1 MLKHVQTSFF
11 SWSAI
16 GELETATV
24 QASKQCVSLSS
35 FCFVVQNCL
44 FNVVLSKL
52 TDVVPFPSITL
63 ASVQCIVPE
72 WIKLQVAPL
81 FQVCPLG
88 KWENTAIKL
97 APLRVGHESY
107 LWSRR
112 IVFVEFYWI
121 HATAKTAA
129 SGNDTAVMLT
139 HLNCIFA
146 RRKSHS
152 ATNVGPW
159 QGNHVV
165 KDPEALDWQNLFGP
179 TRNLDKICLCQISIC
194 QAWAHWDTAK
204 YLLTTCVNH
213 MRQEPPSQRSKNL
226 RIYQT

>member
-1 MLKHVQTSFF
+1 MLFCQT
-11 SWSAI
+11 
-16 GELETATV
+16 
-24 QASKQCVSLSS
+24 
-35 FCFVVQNCL
+35 
-44 FNVVLSKL
+44 L
-52 TDVVPFPSITL
+52 TDVVPFPSISL
-63 ASVQCIVPE
+63 ASVQCIFPE

-139 HLNCIFA
+139 HLKVCCIFA

-159 QGNHVV
+159 QGNHAVNF
-165 KDPEALDWQNLFGP
+165 PEALDWQNLFGP

-194 QAWAHWDTAK
+194 QAWAHWDSNIF
-204 YLLTTCVNH
+204 VNH
-213 MRQEPPSQRSKNL
+213 LCQSHETRASIAKFEEFTDLPNIAGAIDRTQKSKGCKRMRCRL
-226 RIYQT
+226 L